1 MCWKCNF
8 CALIAYIFTFYTYIY
23 CTVDVQKTMVI
34 KLSLIGFVA
43 AIIYFI
49 YFFRYLVSISPLSP
63 QALQSLPKA
72 INIVATKYKESHLFS
87 TQ

>member
-8 CALIAYIFTFYTYIY
+8 CAFIAYIFTFYTYIY

-49 YFFRYLVSISPLSP
+49 YFFRYLVSISP
-63 QALQSLPKA
+63 QALQILPKA
-72 INIVATKYKESHLFS
+72 INIVASKYKESNLFS